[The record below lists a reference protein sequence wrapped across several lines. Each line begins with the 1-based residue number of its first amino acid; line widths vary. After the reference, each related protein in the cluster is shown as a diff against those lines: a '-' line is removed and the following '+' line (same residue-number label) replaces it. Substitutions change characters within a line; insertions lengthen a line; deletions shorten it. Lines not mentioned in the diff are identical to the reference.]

1 MHVFLLAF
9 LCHLYVYKLQEA
21 TQTLNYVEDNLLEA
35 PTGSK
40 KKGGQRDSMDIW
52 INKRS
57 SKQCLQNLCTK

>member
-40 KKGGQRDSMDIW
+40 KKGGQRDSMDI
-52 INKRS
+52 
-57 SKQCLQNLCTK
+57 